1 MATWKERATS
11 CLSQEHAAWGNYQEV
26 VRLGA
31 FPNEQALIDQVHLG
45 SPLGMA
51 LCEVV
56 QAGYPI
62 RLDIMAEPPQRAEAL
77 TAVIRWKLG
86 LDRRELDE
94 ATPRVELEA
103 KPRRV

>member
-1 MATWKERATS
+1 MAAWNERFTS
-11 CLSQEHAAWGNYQEV
+11 GLCQQLEAWGNYQEL
-26 VRLGA
+26 VRLGV
-31 FPNEQALIDQVHLG
+31 FPTEQALIDQVHLG
-45 SPLGMA
+45 SPLGKA

-56 QAGYPI
+56 EAGYPI
-62 RLDIMAEPPQRAEAL
+62 SLDIMADSPQRADAL